1 MGLPRTGRGKKRS
14 SQSAS
19 QDDDSSPPKRLH
31 LSPKPGLAD
40 LDGKVLQHVF
50 SHLSL
55 KELSRLAMTT
65 RSLASHVFNFSLAVD
80 ALPTLFPSMFTPA
93 ARASQTQYK
102 VEGSPTTLGL
112 DPSSARLNFRRLGE
126 LVKRLT
132 CLLPTKERVKVSA
145 QVIGRLSYQ
154 EGSAAPLMSAIG
166 VFIHALIRGWK
177 DVECRSAA
185 EAILQMFNAEE
196 EQLSELLTEE
206 YILGSRVRQELLT
219 RSFLYSVFHQEVAPG
234 VNRAEGRRQQRLWI
248 RYLVT
253 FACPPGRNRVV
264 GVARLLLLM
273 TTPARGLGVQWVD
286 HEEAIPATLAVASA
300 RYGLLVSQLHHLSH
314 QPQILS
320 LTDLLAAMFKQPTR
334 WLPENVGSVLLLL
347 GQAATKQFLLQAV
360 VTSAEE
366 VAHAFTGLAL
376 MTARFRRP
384 FAAVFHRL
392 DDLVEGVEE
401 GEERDAVLSA
411 IWRSLTQEVRELRV
425 AQQAGEDWA
434 EEGGMHIFKV
444 VREVGKRLMEKAY
457 MGIPHTESSALS
469 IEE

>member
-1 MGLPRTGRGKKRS
+1 MIQCPSCRDRAAPSEARMGLPRTGRGKKRS
-14 SQSAS
+14 SQSTS
-19 QDDDSSPPKRLH
+19 QDNDSSPPKRLH
-31 LSPKPGLAD
+31 LSQKPGLAD
-40 LDGKVLQHVF
+40 LDGKAIQHVF
-50 SHLSL
+50 SFLNL
-55 KELSRLAMTT
+55 NELSRLAMST
-65 RSLASHVFNFSLAVD
+65 RSLASNVFNFSLSVE

-93 ARASQTQYK
+93 ARAAQTRYK
-102 VEGSPTTLGL
+102 VEGSPTALGL

-126 LVKRLT
+126 LAKRLT

-145 QVIGRLSYQ
+145 KFVGRLTYQ

-166 VFIHALIRGWK
+166 VFIHALMRGWE

-185 EAILQMFNAEE
+185 DAILQMFNAGE

-206 YILGSRVRQELLT
+206 YILGSRMRQELLT

-253 FACPPGRNRVV
+253 FACPPGRNQAVA
-264 GVARLLLLM
+264 VARLLLLM
-273 TTPARGLGVQWVD
+273 TTPARDQGVQWVD
-286 HEEAIPATLAVASA
+286 HVSPPYHNTLFYQYFLQEEAIPATMAVASA
-300 RYGLLVSQLHHLSH
+300 RYGLLVSQLHHLSN
-314 QPQILS
+314 QPQILP
-320 LTDLLAAMFKQPTR
+320 LADLLAAMFKQPTR

-347 GQAATKQFLLQAV
+347 GQVATKQFLLQAV

-384 FAAVFHRL
+384 FTAVFHRL

-401 GEERDAVLSA
+401 EGERDAVLSA
-411 IWRSLTQEVRELRV
+411 IWRSLTQV
-425 AQQAGEDWA
+425 
-434 EEGGMHIFKV
+434 
-444 VREVGKRLMEKAY
+444 
-457 MGIPHTESSALS
+457 SS
-469 IEE
+469 I